1 MITDLK
7 LPADVQGAVRYG
19 MTNDYMFRAVLQTNN
34 KVLRGLICS
43 LLHLSDDE
51 VISAVV
57 TNPIVLGDT
66 MKDKECRLDINVL
79 LNDNKLINL
88 EMQVANRLNWHERS
102 VTYLCRAFDSLDH
115 GQDYSV
121 AKPAIQIG
129 FLDYTLFPERPKFY
143 DTYKLLSIHDHEKY
157 SDSLTLCVIDLSR
170 IELATE
176 EDRAYHVSDWAKLF
190 KASTWEEIRMSASI
204 DEYLEEAANTLYALN
219 ADEEVRKRCRDRLE
233 YYQDLKNYERKI
245 ERDRIEH
252 EQDRI
257 EYEQDRK
264 NYERKIEQDRIE
276 YEQDRKNYEQKI
288 EQNRIEYE
296 QVIAENAEKDA
307 TIQQLRA
314 EIEALKKH

>member
-1 MITDLK
+1 MITNLN
-7 LPADVQGAVRYG
+7 LPADAHGAVRYG
-19 MTNDYMFRAVLQTNN
+19 MTNDYMFRAVLQSNN

-51 VISAVV
+51 VISAIV

-66 MKDKECRLDINVL
+66 IKDKEFRLDVNVL
-79 LNDNKLINL
+79 LNDSTLINL

-102 VTYLCRAFDSLDH
+102 VSYLCRSFDSLDH
-115 GQDYSV
+115 GQDYDV
-121 AKPAIQIG
+121 ARPAIHIG

-157 SDSLTLCVIDLSR
+157 SDSLTLCVVDLSR

-176 EDRAYHVSDWAKLF
+176 ADKVSHVRDWAQLF

-204 DEYLEEAANTLYALN
+204 DEYLQEAANTLYALN

-245 ERDRIEH
+245 ERDRLEH
-252 EQDRI
+252 EQDLR
-257 EYEQDRK
+257 
-264 NYERKIEQDRIE
+264 NYERKIEQDRLAH
-276 YEQDRKNYEQKI
+276 EQI
-288 EQNRIEYE
+288 I
-296 QVIAENAEKDA
+296 AEKDA
-307 TIQQLRA
+307 RIQQLLA
-314 EIEALKKH
+314 ENEELRKYYEQHIHP